1 MIMKKTHLPEWL
13 HQGLAPAGSDIKT
26 RSTIRHNL
34 VGTICESAL
43 CPNRRECF
51 CQDTATF
58 LLLGPHCTRNCGF
71 CAVTHGTPIYPDP
84 TEIDRIADAAS
95 NLGLHYIVLTSVTRD
110 DLPDGGAAHFASAI
124 ARLHESGYTVEA
136 LIPDFN
142 GNMAAVDVVAK
153 AAPAVLAHDIQTV
166 PRLYPVMR
174 PGADYQRSLGL
185 LSHVAAKYPTNIT
198 KAALLVGL
206 GETEQEIQAVLGDL
220 AGAGVRIVIIGQY
233 IQPTRGHAEV
243 RRWWTPAQMDEMASW
258 GVGNGL
264 LIFAA
269 PLARSSYK
277 AYELFSSVT
286 STMQSWR

>member
-1 MIMKKTHLPEWL
+1 MKKTHLPEWL
-13 HQGLAPAGSDIKT
+13 HRGLAPAGSDIKT

-71 CAVTHGTPIYPDP
+71 CAVSHGAPLPPDP
-84 TEIDRIADAAS
+84 TEMDRIADAAR
-95 NLGLHYIVLTSVTRD
+95 NLGLRYVVLTSVTRD

-124 ARLHESGYTVEA
+124 TRLNESGYTVEA
-136 LIPDFN
+136 LIPDF
-142 GNMAAVDVVAK
+142 GGDMAVVDIVAQTG
-153 AAPAVLAHDIQTV
+153 PVVLAHDIQTV
-166 PRLYPVMR
+166 PRLYPAMR

-185 LSHVAAKYPTNIT
+185 LSHVAKAHPTTIT

-206 GETEQEIQAVLGDL
+206 GETEPEIRATLSDL
-220 AGAGVRIVIIGQY
+220 ANAGVKIVIIGQY
-233 IQPTRGHAEV
+233 IQPTIRHIEV
-243 RRWWTPAQMDEMASW
+243 ARWWTPAEFDAMAGWSAEL
-258 GVGNGL
+258 GL
-264 LIFAA
+264 KVLAE

-277 AYELFSSVT
+277 AYELFSSVQ
-286 STMQSWR
+286 STMPSWR